1 MIQIFYAWI
10 LSFRMV
16 CLRLDVTVSECLE
29 IWRNRP
35 AIVVVLGEPSRHRRA
50 LIGRINQMYPY

>member
-1 MIQIFYAWI
+1 MHVLIAWI

-16 CLRLDVTVSECLE
+16 CLRLDVTVDQCLE

-35 AIVVVLGEPSRHRRA
+35 AIVIMLDERDRYRHA
-50 LIGRINQMYPY
+50 LIGRINEMYPF

>member
-1 MIQIFYAWI
+1 MHVLMAWI

-16 CLRLDVTVSECLE
+16 CLRLDVTLNECLE

-35 AIVVVLGEPSRHRRA
+35 AIVIILDERDRHCQT
-50 LIGRINQMYPY
+50 LIGRINKMFPY

>member
-1 MIQIFYAWI
+1 MHVLMAWI

-16 CLRLDVTVSECLE
+16 CLRLDVTLNECLE

-35 AIVVVLGEPSRHRRA
+35 EIVIILDERDRHRLT
-50 LIGRINQMYPY
+50 LIGRINEMYPY